1 MNQEKEILVVDDQ
14 PGIRM
19 LLTDVLKN
27 EGYKVTTA
35 ADGKEAVNK
44 LYTHTYHLMIVDY
57 KLPVISGV
65 EILQMLNQD
74 KKEIPVIVISGLTD
88 EIEKELAGN
97 PLVKEILAKPFDI
110 HQLLRFVKNFTG

>member
-1 MNQEKEILVVDDQ
+1 LNQEILIIDDQ

-44 LYTHTYHLMIVDY
+44 LYTHTYQLMIVDY
-57 KLPVISGV
+57 KLPVISGL
-65 EILQMLNQD
+65 EILKMLNED
-74 KKEIPVIVISGLTD
+74 KVEIPVIVISGLTD
-88 EIEKELAGN
+88 EIEKELADN

-110 HQLLRFVKNFTG
+110 YHLLKVVKNITG

>member
-1 MNQEKEILVVDDQ
+1 
-14 PGIRM
+14 M

-44 LYTHTYHLMIVDY
+44 LYTHTYQLMIVDY
-57 KLPVISGV
+57 KLPVISGL
-65 EILQMLNQD
+65 EILKMLNED
-74 KKEIPVIVISGLTD
+74 KVEIPVIVISGLTD
-88 EIEKELAGN
+88 EIEKELADN

-110 HQLLRFVKNFTG
+110 YHLLKVVKNITG

>member
-1 MNQEKEILVVDDQ
+1 LNQEILIIDDQ

-44 LYTHTYHLMIVDY
+44 LYTNTYQLMIVDY
-57 KLPVISGV
+57 KLPVISGL
-65 EILQMLNQD
+65 EIVKMLNKD
-74 KKEIPVIVISGLTD
+74 KIEIPVIVISGLTD
-88 EIEKELAGN
+88 EIEKELADN

-110 HQLLRFVKNFTG
+110 YHLLKVVKNITG